1 MKRKMK
7 DLEDNLLLKLTSVK
21 GQLVD
26 DVTVI
31 QVLNTSKDT
40 AAEINEKLIIAKET
54 EIEINAARE
63 EFRYILFDRGL
74 SCDTRSVLNPF
85 CSRNIDL

>member
-63 EFRYILFDRGL
+63 EFRYILSNCGL
-74 SCDTRSVLNPF
+74 NCNSYTRPVLNLF
-85 CSRNIDL
+85 CS